1 MRSLSNSSNDFE
13 KNRLERGEWSKK
25 VEYVL
30 SMVGYLV
37 ELGNLWR
44 FPYIC
49 MRNGGGA
56 FLIPFLFFLI
66 LCGLPLLFLETTIGQ
81 FSGKGFLHV
90 WEVCPLFK
98 GIGVGMM
105 IPIFVFSIYYNMI
118 IAWTLYYIGNS
129 FLNPLPWTTCD
140 NYWNSPNCVVDHGFL
155 TNINNITGHSMNI
168 SSQVYEDTT
177 NMELIANNSSEWITA
192 QEDFW
197 QNNVLQMSTGLEDL
211 GNLNWRLLLC
221 LLGAWVIVGLCIM
234 KGIKSIGKVVYV
246 TALLPY
252 ILLTVIFIRGLTL
265 DGSLYGVMTYL
276 NPDFSK
282 LLEISIWIEAGLQ
295 VFFSLG
301 TGTGLLISLASFN
314 KFDNNCLRDSVLL
327 SFTSEGTSIYCGLVI
342 FTVLGFMAT
351 KFGLPID
358 KIVKSGP
365 GIGFMAYPEA
375 LAHLPGQNVWSCLF
389 FIMLLS
395 VGLDSQFAICESA
408 VGVFTDSFPRL
419 RRRRSLITFLFCLL
433 CFVLGIIFCFQGGIY
448 IFQLIDWYIAAFSRP
463 IIGILECLIF
473 GWIYGLE
480 RLSQDLH
487 LMIGKRLPAFFRICI
502 AVVTPVILLV
512 LVIST
517 FAGYKRPAYGSY
529 VYPQYAAVI
538 GILISV
544 SPIIP
549 IIVFAIIAIR
559 KAEGRSLSEKLR
571 SSLKPTVFWS
581 PVRTDEQ
588 NNSKDSLGV
597 GLSVPE
603 KIKLNL
609 LGTK

>member
-1 MRSLSNSSNDFE
+1 MSSLSNSSNDFE
-13 KNRLERGEWSKK
+13 RNRQERGEWSKK

-37 ELGNLWR
+37 GLGNLWR

-56 FLIPFLFFLI
+56 FLIPFLFFLV

-155 TNINNITGHSMNI
+155 KNIDNITGQSLNI
-168 SSQVYEDTT
+168 SSHVNEDTT
-177 NMELIANNSSEWITA
+177 DMEFVANRSSEWITA

-221 LLGAWVIVGLCIM
+221 LLGAWVIVGLCII

-246 TALLPY
+246 TAVLPY

-265 DGSLYGVMTYL
+265 EGSLYGVMTFL

-389 FIMLLS
+389 FIMLLT

-408 VGVFTDSFPRL
+408 VGVLTDSFPRL
-419 RRRRSLITFLFCLL
+419 RRRRSAITVMFCLL
-433 CFVLGIIFCFQGGIY
+433 CFVLGIIFCFQ
-448 IFQLIDWYIAAFSRP
+448 
-463 IIGILECLIF
+463 
-473 GWIYGLE
+473 
-480 RLSQDLH
+480 
-487 LMIGKRLPAFFRICI
+487 
-502 AVVTPVILLV
+502 V

-517 FAGYKRPAYGSY
+517 FAGYKRPAYGRY
-529 VYPQYAAVI
+529 VYPQYSAVI

-559 KAEGRSLSEKLR
+559 KAEGITFFSHR
-571 SSLKPTVFWS
+571 
-581 PVRTDEQ
+581 
-588 NNSKDSLGV
+588 
-597 GLSVPE
+597 
-603 KIKLNL
+603 I
-609 LGTK
+609 